1 MQQSCQS
8 TQHLLIGWKYFN
20 IGACLIYIVL
30 PGQVGIIMIGQFVYL
45 SSEHTSLGK
54 FSLQLTWRVLCHS
67 PSLVLALRY
76 THGQM
81 ATMVRLREV
90 VDTWNCRRTVWVALT
105 INTNGQYCGSELAL
119 IINTPRSILWVRTW
133 PEGGAER
140 YVGPES
146 TLHVGRI
153 NVSSHWATITR
164 VTRSL
169 RQVNSNTI
177 QTHRLTTEKPVWT

>member
-8 TQHLLIGWKYFN
+8 TQHLLIG
-20 IGACLIYIVL
+20 LEVL
-30 PGQVGIIMIGQFVYL
+30 QHWSKSHLYCVARPSWHYNDRSVCV
-45 SSEHTSLGK
+45 SEHTSLSK

-81 ATMVRLREV
+81 ATMVRLCEV

-119 IINTPRSILWVRTW
+119 TINTPRSILRVRTW
-133 PEGGAER
+133 PEDGAER

-169 RQVNSNTI
+169 R
-177 QTHRLTTEKPVWT
+177 